1 MTVPPRPVRKHK
13 PIKRPNGLGTI
24 YQVKGK
30 EVWAVQFTETHP
42 VSGEKKRSSTLLF
55 TPA

>member
-13 PIKRPNGLGTI
+13 RLKRPNGLGTI